1 MAQRKKATKQKLTKA
16 ERKEKYTKQ
25 ARDRREKSTNRKHN
39 SSKICFNCRQKGH
52 AVVDCPQS
60 KGEGGEKKNV
70 VCYKCG
76 LSDHALKDC
85 KNLTK
90 QEKELMNKGGRIN
103 YTAMELPFAKCFIC
117 KQIGHLSS
125 QCNMNEN
132 GLYVKGGCCKQ
143 CGSKKHLYKFCP
155 ELEKKKEEIEEDSVG
170 DVEEFLEDEQ
180 SSGQKSPIL
189 HSTNAATRKRK
200 KVINF

>member
-1 MAQRKKATKQKLTKA
+1 MAKCKKVAKQKLTKA

-39 SSKICFNCRQKGH
+39 ASKICFNCRQKGH
-52 AVVDCPQS
+52 TVADCPQS
-60 KGEGGEKKNV
+60 KIDGEKKNL

-85 KNLTK
+85 KRLTK
-90 QEKELMNKGGRIN
+90 EEKDLMTKGGRIN
-103 YTAMELPFAKCFIC
+103 YTAMELPFATCFIC
-117 KQIGHLSS
+117 KETGHLSS
-125 QCNMNEN
+125 QCDKNEN
-132 GLYVKGGCCKQ
+132 GLYVKGGCCKH

-155 ELEKKKEEIEEDSVG
+155 ELEEDKEKIHDEDSVG
-170 DVEEFLEDEQ
+170 DVEEFLEDEN
-180 SSGQKSPIL
+180 
-189 HSTNAATRKRK
+189 STSHDTLRIGATDTTTKKRK